1 MPATTPVPSTPAA
14 VDTAHAAVV
23 DSAQLIISPH
33 YVTDFGHGVTTPL
46 PSRDQWEEATVMEMP
61 AGAAPTP
68 VPPSP
73 LRSPVVMGLM
83 MLVAMA
89 VVLSYRTGYK
99 YLENFVRNMF
109 STRRREN
116 LFDDHTVNETKI
128 LTALIGLSC
137 VMQGFA
143 LMVGVSLAVPS
154 LASGILRSPALSLGL
169 GTAVVL
175 VYYLLQLLVAFV
187 IDRASDTRWDM
198 PSMLWNPVFVAG
210 ILALLAYGHFLLL
223 KWLDNKYPS
232 ERPVTFNSGYKKITL
247 KKEDILYIESR
258 DSEVWIYTRDGQ
270 QYRNR
275 TGISLWEESLG
286 PGFLRVHR
294 SFLVNIA
301 DAALTA
307 SDVVSVGNQE
317 IPVSRKYKDSVKA
330 VLATSEK

>member
-14 VDTAHAAVV
+14 VDTAHAVV

-175 VYYLLQLLVAFV
+175 VYYLLQLLVYHVLGYVFTDSISTRLW
-187 IDRASDTRWDM
+187 IDGFKATQS
-198 PSMLWNPVFVAG
+198 
-210 ILALLAYGHFLLL
+210 LLGLLL
-223 KWLDNKYPS
+223 L
-232 ERPVTFNSGYKKITL
+232 PVIGVMLL
-247 KKEDILYIESR
+247 KPELSTPMLLVAAGLYICARLVFICKGFRIFYGNLSSIVYFILYLCSLEI
-258 DSEVWIYTRDGQ
+258 VPLAMLGAGTIYLC
-270 QYRNR
+270 RN
-275 TGISLWEESLG
+275 
-286 PGFLRVHR
+286 
-294 SFLVNIA
+294 
-301 DAALTA
+301 
-307 SDVVSVGNQE
+307 
-317 IPVSRKYKDSVKA
+317 
-330 VLATSEK
+330 VLY

>member
-1 MPATTPVPSTPAA
+1 MRIFVPGMKKGIIIVAYWLAAIFLTASILMSLDYDMGHAAIMSLSFLPAA
-14 VDTAHAAVV
+14 
-23 DSAQLIISPH
+23 
-33 YVTDFGHGVTTPL
+33 
-46 PSRDQWEEATVMEMP
+46 M
-61 AGAAPTP
+61 
-68 VPPSP
+68 
-73 LRSPVVMGLM
+73 
-83 MLVAMA
+83 
-89 VVLSYRTGYK
+89 
-99 YLENFVRNMF
+99 
-109 STRRREN
+109 
-116 LFDDHTVNETKI
+116 
-128 LTALIGLSC
+128 
-137 VMQGFA
+137 
-143 LMVGVSLAVPS
+143 
-154 LASGILRSPALSLGL
+154 ALSFFLPKVEKIQDRKERVLNTIFIILGVM
-169 GTAVVL
+169 TMTFFFI
-175 VYYLLQLLVAFV
+175 YLWQLLFAFV

-232 ERPVTFNSGYKKITL
+232 ERPVTFNSSYKKITL

-258 DSEVWIYTRDGQ
+258 DSEVWIFTRDGQ

-307 SDVVSVGNQE
+307 SDVVSVGSQE

-330 VLATSEK
+330 VLATSEE